1 MTIPRPARDDLR
13 AAMAARRELG
23 PDYDEAFI
31 DSVVD
36 RIEETLAPRASRFP
50 APAPAPRRASP
61 KPSRE
66 TGERDHSLA
75 LAVLSLLAAIPLSAI
90 SVVNGGLPALM
101 FVLTMIVILNVT
113 YMFRPR
119 RD

>member
-1 MTIPRPARDDLR
+1 
-13 AAMAARRELG
+13 MAARRELG
-23 PDYDEAFI
+23 PDYDEAFL

-36 RIEETLAPRASRFP
+36 RIEETLAPRPPRFP
-50 APAPAPRRASP
+50 VAAPAPRRANP
-61 KPSRE
+61 KSRGE
-66 TGERDHSLA
+66 VGERDHSLA

-90 SVVNGGLPALM
+90 SVINGGLPALM
-101 FVLTMIVILNVT
+101 FVLTMIVILNIT